1 MKRIVATAL
10 LLIAAGGFV
19 LIASGSGNGG
29 GDPKYWVEL
38 DNAFGLISGGD
49 AKIAGVRAGKI
60 TDIKLDRKTDRALV
74 QLTITQTGF
83 GSLRTDTHC
92 EVRPQSLIGEYFVDC
107 QPGTAPTALK
117 SGSTIPVS
125 RTSSTV
131 APDLVNDVLRKPYRE
146 RLSIIL
152 NELGAGV
159 AGNAQ
164 NLQAALRRASPALRE
179 TDQVLGILARQ
190 NKILGDLTSNADRV
204 IGDLARNRKDV
215 GRWVIQAGNTAR
227 ASAERRAAIAA
238 GFRKLPGFLEQL
250 RPAMASLGSVA
261 RDQAPALAN
270 LDASAKQL
278 KRFFDLL
285 GPFAE
290 ASRPAFRALG
300 QASKSGNE
308 AVLAAKPVV
317 QQLNAFTK
325 GTPELGKNLA
335 IVLEHL
341 DNRAYASE
349 EDPRSPGGKGY
360 TGLEALL
367 RYVYDQVLS
376 VNIFDSNVHILK
388 VAVIPPNSPCA
399 PYADVARAKMLAK
412 LAKPGDENDC
422 AATLGPNQAGINYPD
437 ITNPGNTSAR
447 THHETSAAPPANF
460 LQPTTSLPAP
470 ATPTKPAVP
479 KPPALQL
486 PKILPGEGLLPKIP
500 PPKLPLPKIGD
511 LLGGGGG
518 KSPLALSARHRSSR
532 LSAKLLDYL
541 LAP

>member
-1 MKRIVATAL
+1 
-10 LLIAAGGFV
+10 
-19 LIASGSGNGG
+19 
-29 GDPKYWVEL
+29 
-38 DNAFGLISGGD
+38 
-49 AKIAGVRAGKI
+49 
-60 TDIKLDRKTDRALV
+60 
-74 QLTITQTGF
+74 
-83 GSLRTDTHC
+83 
-92 EVRPQSLIGEYFVDC
+92 VRPQSLIGEYFVDC
-107 QPGTAPTALK
+107 QPGIAPTVLK

-125 RTSSTV
+125 RTTSTV
-131 APDLVNDVLRKPYRE
+131 APDLVNDVLRRPYRE

-152 NELGAGV
+152 NELGAAV
-159 AGNAQ
+159 AGNAG
-164 NLQAALRRASPALRE
+164 NLNAALRRASPALRE

-190 NKILGDLTSNADRV
+190 NRILGDLTSNADRV

-215 GRWVIQAGNTAR
+215 GRWVIQAGNTAK

-290 ASRPAFRALG
+290 ASRPAFKALG

-317 QQLNAFTK
+317 QQLNAFAK
-325 GTPELGKNLA
+325 GTPELGNNLA

-341 DNRAYASE
+341 DNRTYASE
-349 EDPRSPGGKGY
+349 QDPRSPGGQGY

-388 VAVIPPNSPCA
+388 VAVIPPSSPCA
-399 PYADVARAKMLAK
+399 PYADVARVKDVLAPK
-412 LAKPGDENDC
+412 AQPGNEYDC

-447 THHETSAAPPANF
+447 AHHQKKATPPSDF
-460 LQPTTSLPAP
+460 LQP
-470 ATPTKPAVP
+470 ATPNTPGPAAPKTPTVP

-486 PKILPGEGLLPKIP
+486 PKILPGEGLLPSVP

-511 LLGGGGG
+511 LVGGGGG
-518 KSPLALSARHRSSR
+518 KGPLALSARRRSSR
-532 LSAKLLDYL
+532 LSTKLLDYL